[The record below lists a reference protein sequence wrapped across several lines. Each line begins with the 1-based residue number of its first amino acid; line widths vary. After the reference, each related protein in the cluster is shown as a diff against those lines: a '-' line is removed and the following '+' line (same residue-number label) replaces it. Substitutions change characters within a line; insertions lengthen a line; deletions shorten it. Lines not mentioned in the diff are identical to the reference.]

1 MPALKKRRAFE
12 VFTLS
17 FLDCICCGFGAVVLF
32 YTIVQAHVGA
42 QEIIRIDQLTG
53 EVSKL
58 EEEVKEGTKNLVL
71 LRNTLEKTDED
82 ADAARARALRV
93 AQELKVRTEQSSTYE
108 DESLARR
115 EHINQLKADI
125 KSLEEG
131 IKRLQGGALDK
142 APAGDR
148 VKSFRGRGQRKYISA
163 MQVKGRRILV
173 LLDTSASMMDEDVA
187 KVIRMRNQAEPMRRS
202 ALKWR
207 RALDIVEWL
216 TAQLPDNSKFQVIGF
231 NNKARFVQA
240 NTAGQWLDSND
251 PRAINGALQ
260 AARGITPQE
269 GTSLVNAFLAIRQLD
284 PKPDQIILITDGLP
298 TQGSVPPARKFI
310 NGREREKLFED
321 AVNTLEKDTPMDVVM
336 LPMKGDPGSTH
347 AFWRLAR
354 RTSGSFVVPSRDWP

>member
-1 MPALKKRRAFE
+1 MKKRRAFE

-53 EVSKL
+53 EVRKL

-71 LRNTLEKTDED
+71 LRNTLEKTDQD

-93 AQELKVRTEQSSTYE
+93 AAELKERSAQSSIYE

-148 VKSFRGRGQRKYISA
+148 VKSFRGRGNRKYISA
-163 MQVKGRRILV
+163 LQIKGKRILV

-187 KVIRMRNQAEPMRRS
+187 KVIKMRNQPEPMRR
-202 ALKWR
+202 AAQKWR
-207 RALDIVEWL
+207 RSLDMVEWI
-216 TAQLPDNSKFQVIGF
+216 TAQLPENAKFQVYGF
-231 NNKARFVQA
+231 NTKARPILA
-240 NTAGQWLDSND
+240 SAGTEWLDGND
-251 PRAINGALQ
+251 PRVINDVLT
-260 AARGITPQE
+260 AARTTTPGD
-269 GTSLVNAFLAIRQLD
+269 GTSLVNAFLSIRTLEPQ
-284 PKPDQIILITDGLP
+284 PDQIILITDGLP
-298 TQGSVPPARKFI
+298 TQGSVAPARKFI
-310 NGREREKLFED
+310 NGRDREKLFED
-321 AVNTLEKDTPMDVVM
+321 AMKVIEKNTPMDVVL
-336 LPMKGDPGSTH
+336 LPMKGDTLAAH

-354 RTSGSFVVPSRDWP
+354 RTSGSYVIPSRDWP

>member
-1 MPALKKRRAFE
+1 VKKRRAFE

-32 YTIVQAHVGA
+32 YTIVQAQAGV
-42 QEIIRIDQLTG
+42 EEVRRIDDLTG
-53 EVSKL
+53 EVKKL
-58 EEEVKEGTKNLVL
+58 EEQVLVGTKNLVQ

-82 ADAARARALRV
+82 ATQAAARRARILE
-93 AQELKVRTEQSSTYE
+93 ELKVRREQSSE
-108 DESLARR
+108 FEGESLAKR
-115 EHINQLKADI
+115 EHINKLMADV
-125 KSLEEG
+125 KSLQEG
-131 IKRLQGGALDK
+131 IKRLEGGALDK
-142 APAGDR
+142 GPAGTR
-148 VKSFRGRGQRKYISA
+148 VKAFRGRGKRLYISA
-163 MQVKGRRILV
+163 LQVKGKRTLV

-187 KVIRMRNQAEPMRRS
+187 KILRLRNQPEAARRA

-231 NNKARFVQA
+231 NSKARPVQA
-240 NTAGQWLDSND
+240 NTGGQWLDSND
-251 PRAINGALQ
+251 PRVINGVLT
-260 AARGITPQE
+260 AARAITPQD
-269 GTSLVNAFLAIRQLD
+269 GTSLVNAFLSIRTMD

-336 LPMKGDPGSTH
+336 LPMKGDPLSTH

>member
-1 MPALKKRRAFE
+1 MRKRRAFE

-71 LRNTLEKTDED
+71 LRNTLEKTDQD
-82 ADAARARALRV
+82 ADAAKARAIRV
-93 AQELKVRTEQSSTYE
+93 AQELKERQSQSSSFD

-163 MQVKGRRILV
+163 LQVRGRLV
-173 LLDTSASMMDEDVA
+173 
-187 KVIRMRNQAEPMRRS
+187 RC
-202 ALKWR
+202 W
-207 RALDIVEWL
+207 
-216 TAQLPDNSKFQVIGF
+216 
-231 NNKARFVQA
+231 
-240 NTAGQWLDSND
+240 AGS
-251 PRAINGALQ
+251 P
-260 AARGITPQE
+260 
-269 GTSLVNAFLAIRQLD
+269 
-284 PKPDQIILITDGLP
+284 
-298 TQGSVPPARKFI
+298 
-310 NGREREKLFED
+310 
-321 AVNTLEKDTPMDVVM
+321 
-336 LPMKGDPGSTH
+336 
-347 AFWRLAR
+347 
-354 RTSGSFVVPSRDWP
+354 